1 MYDFSLQLLL
11 GFLAAFIL
19 ACVGYGLYRLSVL
32 RRDAD
37 DEYADRVATKP
48 ATVNGVSRD
57 AFLKLYVR
65 SFAPRWAFYLAAGC
79 LIAVGLSPVALLVIP
94 AVYDQIWAANGAAD
108 WAGRGG
114 YVFMFTVFFGV
125 VAVGAFPAFLLARFH
140 HAGAPEPFTHALAR
154 ARGEPIPEETGWRR
168 RPKWARRARPDIDAD
183 TDVDGG
189 GSGSSDRKTQADMD
203 GADGSSGGG
212 DGDGGD

>member
-11 GFLAAFIL
+11 AVIAAFIL
-19 ACVGYGLYRLSVL
+19 ISLGYGFARLRSL
-32 RRDAD
+32 TRDAR

-48 ATVNGVSRD
+48 GSVKGLDEEGFVR
-57 AFLKLYVR
+57 LYVK

-79 LIAVGLSPVALLVIP
+79 AIAVALAPVALVIIP
-94 AVYDQIWAANGAAD
+94 AGYEQIWRATGAAD

-125 VAVGAFPAFLLARFH
+125 VAFGAFPAFLLARLH
-140 HAGAPEPFTHALAR
+140 HTRAPEPFTHALAR

-168 RPKWARRARPDIDAD
+168 RPKWARRARPDADVEAGSGDGPRRKAGDAERD
-183 TDVDGG
+183 DASSDGSDSGGDGG
-189 GSGSSDRKTQADMD
+189 G
-203 GADGSSGGG
+203 G
-212 DGDGGD
+212 D